1 MLIRIIQI
9 DRSDLEVYIISD
21 KFIIN
26 SIYQHSVQS
35 VQVAPTLIPLCDLL
49 FRIEIN
55 SQWGK
60 VFGDHWTV
68 PPEVMS
74 TYVYNMD
81 KAAKRLEE
89 SDGSDEGSSD
99 R

>member
-1 MLIRIIQI
+1 M
-9 DRSDLEVYIISD
+9 
-21 KFIIN
+21 
-26 SIYQHSVQS
+26 YQHFVQS
-35 VQVAPTLIPLCDLL
+35 VQVAPTLIPFCGMQIPHRND
-49 FRIEIN
+49 

-74 TYVYNMD
+74 TYVYNME